1 MYLPDIYK
9 KFSEKFPDIFKH
21 YKDLGTACRQAGPL
35 NEKEQSL
42 VKLGIAIGAV
52 SRGGIM
58 SHTRKALSSGATH
71 DEVLQAV
78 LLGLT
83 TIGFPQMMAAMKWV
97 DAVLSEQDKR
107 PD

>member
-21 YKDLGTACRQAGPL
+21 YKDLGVACRNAGPL
-35 NEKEQSL
+35 NEKDQNL
-42 VKLGIAIGAV
+42 VKLGIAIGAN

-58 SHTRKALSSGATH
+58 SHTRKALSAGATP
-71 DEVLQAV
+71 DEVIQVV

-83 TIGFPQMMAAMKWV
+83 TTGFPQMMAAMKWV
-97 DAVLSEQDKR
+97 DSVLGEQEAS
-107 PD
+107 

>member
-21 YKDLGTACRQAGPL
+21 YKDLGVACRNAGPL
-35 NEKEQSL
+35 SEKDQNL
-42 VKLGIAIGAV
+42 VKLGIAIGAN

-58 SHTRKALSSGATH
+58 SHTRKALSAGATP
-71 DEVLQAV
+71 DEVIQVV

-83 TIGFPQMMAAMKWV
+83 TTGFPQMMAAMKWV
-97 DAVLSEQDKR
+97 DSVLGEQEAS
-107 PD
+107 

>member
-21 YKDLGTACRQAGPL
+21 YEDLGIACRNAGPL
-35 NEKEQSL
+35 SEKDQNL
-42 VKLGIAIGAV
+42 IKLGIAIGAN

-58 SHTRKALSSGATH
+58 SHTRKALSASATP
-71 DEVLQAV
+71 DEVIQVV

-83 TIGFPQMMAAMKWV
+83 TTGFPQMMAAMKWV
-97 DAVLSEQDKR
+97 DSVLSEQD
-107 PD
+107 PA

>member
-21 YKDLGTACRQAGPL
+21 YKDLGVACRNAGPL
-35 NEKEQSL
+35 SEKDQNL
-42 VKLGIAIGAV
+42 VKLGIAIGAN

-58 SHTRKALSSGATH
+58 SHTRKALSADATP
-71 DEVLQAV
+71 DEVIQVV

-83 TIGFPQMMAAMKWV
+83 TTGFPQMMAAMKWV
-97 DAVLSEQDKR
+97 DSVLGEQEAS
-107 PD
+107 

>member
-21 YKDLGTACRQAGPL
+21 YEGLGIACRNAGPL
-35 NEKEQSL
+35 NEKDQNL
-42 VKLGIAIGAV
+42 VKLGIAIGAN

-58 SHTRKALSSGATH
+58 SHTRKALSAGATP
-71 DEVLQAV
+71 DEVIQVV

-83 TIGFPQMMAAMKWV
+83 TTGFPQMMAAMKWV
-97 DAVLSEQDKR
+97 DSVLSEHEA
-107 PD
+107 P